1 MRIITWMFVTAL
13 LLWGTSLFATIRLP
27 RFFSDN
33 MILQRDMPLKIWGW
47 ADRNEKI
54 SVCFNGHEVTTVVEK
69 SGEWAVELPPMKYGG
84 PFEMIIRGKD
94 NTVTF
99 QNIMLGDVWI
109 CSGQSNMEWIL
120 ENTRGAAQEIAGSTN
135 PNIRLLTI
143 EKTIRSTEMN
153 DISGGSWE
161 ICSPQAACSF
171 SAVGYYFGKNLQQ
184 ELQIPIGLI
193 NNAWGGTN
201 IQTWISWENIV
212 KSPNYKKFA
221 GKSIAQVDHSFK
233 KSDEYNKALENDE
246 GLKAK
251 WYDPEVKTTD
261 WQKTNVP
268 GRWNNEL
275 KDELGAVW
283 FRKEIVLPEGVKT
296 GKINLGTVSNE
307 DITYINGVLL
317 GQCGRWDKIR
327 TYAIPESI
335 LKNGKNLI
343 VIRIKNI
350 QGGAGI
356 YGKPENLW
364 LEADGQKYPLA
375 GDWEYKPSVR
385 VSTYGIKPKQPNSFA
400 SLLYNGMLKP
410 LVGYGIKGV
419 IWYQGESNAEEAYKY
434 QTLFP
439 MLIENWRQQWGS
451 EFPFLWV
458 QLANYK
464 AVKEQPSE
472 SDWAEL
478 REAQNMAL
486 RLPKTGQTVIT
497 DIGEAGNIHPQN
509 KKDVGYR
516 LMQNALK
523 VAYGKNILGAGPVYE
538 NMKKDGNQIILT
550 FGNTGKG
557 LMTADHNKYGYVRGF
572 TIAGADQNFVWAKA
586 YITDNYVV
594 VFNEKIKDPVAVRYA
609 WADNPE
615 EANLVNSDGLLTS
628 PFRTDKWKGITENI
642 GK

>member
-33 MILQRDMPLKIWGW
+33 MVLQRDMPLKIWGW

-212 KSPNYKKFA
+212 KLPNYKKFA

-233 KSDEYNKALENDE
+233 KSDEYDKALENDE

-251 WYDPEVKTTD
+251 WYDPEVKTAD

-343 VIRIKNI
+343 IIRIKNI

-356 YGKPENLW
+356 YGRPENLW

-486 RLPKTGQTVIT
+486 QLPKTGQTVIT